1 MTEESILVVCAA
13 NVCRSP
19 LAELTLRRGLGPD
32 ASITV
37 SSAGVRANDGD
48 EICTL
53 VASLHEDEEW
63 QTQAQAHRAREVTAE
78 LIEQSS
84 IVLAASRDI
93 RGELVRLAPR
103 SRDWM
108 FTIKEAAHLGAGFSS
123 NASDRVVEYV
133 AHLDRARSRAV
144 PLTAPGDVGSRV
156 RRLLHGRGS
165 GDPTSIADRH
175 GSRGHRETI
184 TEVEAAVGAI
194 LGQLSGHRRHSS

>member
-1 MTEESILVVCAA
+1 MSTESILVVCAA

-19 LAELTLRRGLGPD
+19 LAELALQRGLGAD
-32 ASITV
+32 SSITV
-37 SSAGVRANDGD
+37 SSAGVRANEGD
-48 EICTL
+48 AICTL
-53 VASLHEDEEW
+53 VASLHDDEEW
-63 QTQAQAHRAREVTAE
+63 QAGARAHRAREVTAE

-123 NASDRVVEYV
+123 TASDRVVEYV

-144 PLTAPGDVGSRV
+144 PLAAPGDVGSRV
-156 RRLLHGRGS
+156 RRLWSGRGS
-165 GDPTSIADRH
+165 ADPASIADRH
-175 GSRGHRETI
+175 GTRGHRETI
-184 TEVEAAVGAI
+184 NEVDTAVATI
-194 LGQLSGHRRHSS
+194 LAQLSGHRRHSS